1 MIQITLIDPEQI
13 TSDRGCLV
21 RVIQTIL
28 GSNKFTQFHK
38 LYKDLTALKHHHN
51 IQNLFKSVQL
61 KFINKRRLESLSCVY
76 CDLTVKIFSWRQ
88 DKLRQQ
94 FILLECF
101 PIARHQPHNH
111 HSFTPWPGCLE
122 QKHCFCQNISKTV
135 CWQKPSQIQQ
145 KTVLAETD
153 NVMSYQVFST
163 EKRGGI
169 GDKAEMIQ

>member
-61 KFINKRRLESLSCVY
+61 KFINKRRLESQSCVY

-101 PIARHQPHNH
+101 PIARHQPNNH
-111 HSFTPWPGCLE
+111 HSFTPGTKTLFLSKYFQNCLLA
-122 QKHCFCQNISKTV
+122 KT
-135 CWQKPSQIQQ
+135 
-145 KTVLAETD
+145 
-153 NVMSYQVFST
+153 FSDT
-163 EKRGGI
+163 GEDCSSR
-169 GDKAEMIQ
+169 D